1 MPAVRLH
8 FVSLC
13 FSLWSFCVCL
23 LALSLLGANLCPA
36 GSVLCLCCHFVSISG
51 HSASICHR
59 FGSLCSSFCG
69 YLYLFSWLVV
79 SLCVFVVIS
88 IRPSSLSV
96 SLWLISVS
104 FVVALTLLCSQFPS
118 LCSLF
123 VSLCVHSVSFVTFT
137 AFL

>member
-13 FSLWSFCVCL
+13 FSLWSFCVRL
-23 LALSLLGANLCPA
+23 LALCLLGANLCA
-36 GSVLCLCCHFVSISG
+36 ARSVLCLCCHFVSISG

-59 FGSLCSSFCG
+59 FGSLCRSFCG

-79 SLCVFVVIS
+79 SLCVFIVLS

-104 FVVALTLLCSQFPS
+104 FVAALRVLCCLFFCLFVFIVCLLLCLLHFYKKY
-118 LCSLF
+118 
-123 VSLCVHSVSFVTFT
+123 
-137 AFL
+137 